1 MWVSGYGSQANTSR
15 PLTGAYRDKWV
26 AAIPKYNADLYRKNS
41 GIPAEQLSQ
50 QNSIEKKLAAV
61 VEAARR
67 ANNA

>member
-1 MWVSGYGSQANTSR
+1 MAKHTKNNEKWEEAMEIANHV
-15 PLTGAYRDKWV
+15 YDN
-26 AAIPKYNADLYRKNS
+26 YNDIKEASLYRKNS